1 MKFLKMFRN
10 WDDMEEVPPQTVIFS
25 EGDPADVMYVIV
37 SGEVGL
43 TLRGETVGSEGE
55 GGIFGEMAMINSAKR
70 SDTATALSEVRLA
83 RMDRERFRQLVNE
96 NPEFS
101 FHVMSVLANRLR
113 AIDDYISTKFLD
125 G

>member
-1 MKFLKMFRN
+1 MKF
-10 WDDMEEVPPQTVIFS
+10 
-25 EGDPADVMYVIV
+25 
-37 SGEVGL
+37 
-43 TLRGETVGSEGE
+43 TVGSEGE

>member
-1 MKFLKMFRN
+1 MQEF
-10 WDDMEEVPPQTVIFS
+10 PAQTVIFS
-25 EGDPADVMYVIV
+25 AGDPAEEMYVIV

-43 TLRGETVGSEGE
+43 TLRGETVGTEGE
-55 GGIFGEMAMINSAKR
+55 GGIFGEMAMINSATR

-113 AIDDYISTKFLD
+113 TIDDYITTKFLD

>member
-1 MKFLKMFRN
+1 MFRN
-10 WDDMEEVPPQTVIFS
+10 WEDMEEFPAQTVIFS

-43 TLRGETVGSEGE
+43 TLHGETVGTEGK
-55 GGIFGEMAMINSAKR
+55 GGVIGEMAMIDSATR

-96 NPEFS
+96 NSEFS

-113 AIDDYISTKFLD
+113 AIDDYISTKIL
-125 G
+125 GG

>member
-1 MKFLKMFRN
+1 MSFLKMFRN
-10 WDDMEEVPPQTVIFS
+10 WEDMEEFHAQAVIFS
-25 EGDPADVMYVIV
+25 EGDPADEMYVIV

-43 TLRGETVGSEGE
+43 TLHGETVGTEREGS
-55 GGIFGEMAMINSAKR
+55 IFGEMAMINSATR

-96 NPEFS
+96 NSEFS

-113 AIDDYISTKFLD
+113 AIDDYISTKIL
-125 G
+125 GG

>member
-10 WDDMEEVPPQTVIFS
+10 WEDMEEFHAQTVIFS

-43 TLRGETVGSEGE
+43 TLHGEMVGTEGE
-55 GGIFGEMAMINSAKR
+55 GSIFGETAMINSATR

-96 NPEFS
+96 NSEFS

-113 AIDDYISTKFLD
+113 AIDDYISTKIL
-125 G
+125 GG